1 MSDTTL
7 FFRSPFS
14 AGQWLSGRQQ
24 AEQPTVETPVI
35 RIPVTPENRDRLRK
49 LRARELEVWGAESTG
64 TEAGPGYLNPPPD
77 REAGW
82 VLLLLGGVAVGA
94 LLQSSSVLL
103 AFVEQWERFRA
114 LVQTLVG

>member
-35 RIPVTPENRDRLRK
+35 RIPVIPENRERLRK
-49 LRARELEVWGAESTG
+49 LRARELEVWGEEATGAE
-64 TEAGPGYLNPPPD
+64 ERPGYLNPPPD
-77 REAGW
+77 REGAW
-82 VLLLLGGVAVGA
+82 VLLLLGGVAAGA
-94 LLQSSSVLL
+94 LLQSSTWLL
-103 AFVEQWERFRA
+103 AFVEQWERFRS
-114 LVQTLVG
+114 LVQSMVG